1 MTIASKGVLDNLIV
15 SSDAYLDENYS
26 TQLSQIMFSINSLI
40 YSQYFSKK
48 AFQNYTREE
57 LDLFMDSFVDEGSI
71 VDIYD
76 FKYRNEATLDYDI
89 EDKLSNIKAKTS
101 VTCSSDDHY
110 FTPEFDIYPLKDK
123 IENLRIDVFDAEEF
137 VYNDDYSMFVDLF
150 REFLEEFKKIN

>member
-1 MTIASKGVLDNLIV
+1 MTIASKGVL
-15 SSDAYLDENYS
+15 AS
-26 TQLSQIMFSINSLI
+26 TIDVMMKLTKITVYNKIIAIPKECDSA

-48 AFQNYTREE
+48 AFQMFTREE

-101 VTCSSDDHY
+101 VTCSSDEHY

-123 IENLRIDVFDAEEF
+123 IENLKIDIFDAQDF
-137 VYNDDYSMFVDLF
+137 VYKDDYSVFENLF
-150 REFLEEFKKIN
+150 REFFEEFKK